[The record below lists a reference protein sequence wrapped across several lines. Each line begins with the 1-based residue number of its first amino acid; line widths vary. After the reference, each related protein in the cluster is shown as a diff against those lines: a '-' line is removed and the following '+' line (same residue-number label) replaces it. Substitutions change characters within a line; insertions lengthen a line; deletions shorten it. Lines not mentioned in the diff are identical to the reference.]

1 MEMCISL
8 LEDNDQ
14 ILTYQFYYYI
24 YKIINRMVMR
34 ISFKKT
40 LVITKI

>member
-34 ISFKKT
+34 ISFKKNT
-40 LVITKI
+40 SNN

>member
-24 YKIINRMVMR
+24 YKIINRMVMQ
-34 ISFKKT
+34 IFKKKKNT
-40 LVITKI
+40 SNN